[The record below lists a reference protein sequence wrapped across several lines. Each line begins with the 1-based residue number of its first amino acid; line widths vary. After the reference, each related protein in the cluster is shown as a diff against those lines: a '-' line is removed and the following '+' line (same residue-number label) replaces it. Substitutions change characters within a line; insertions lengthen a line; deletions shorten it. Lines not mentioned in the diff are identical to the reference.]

1 MSPAYINLNLQPGEA
16 SEGLKR
22 VIGHLLTNPSFVT
35 QIQQNAES
43 TLGPYN
49 LKPAEKAVLSRVDAG
64 ALQRIQ
70 VSTTAQNTLCICIP
84 FRP

>member
-1 MSPAYINLNLQPGEA
+1 MSPAYIKLIPSGTEA
-16 SEGLKR
+16 SDGLKR
-22 VIGHLLTNPSFVT
+22 VIGHLLTNPSFAA

-84 FRP
+84 YRP